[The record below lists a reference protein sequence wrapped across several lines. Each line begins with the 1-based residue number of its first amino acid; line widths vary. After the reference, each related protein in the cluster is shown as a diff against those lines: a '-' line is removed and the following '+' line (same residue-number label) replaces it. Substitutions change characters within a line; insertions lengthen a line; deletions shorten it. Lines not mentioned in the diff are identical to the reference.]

1 MPRNMDMSNVVE
13 RRCGNMKIKQLL
25 LNLLPIALFFIHT
38 LLAKYDTVHYMTST
52 SFAIILIGLLPLV
65 FSIINYYDSNT
76 IIHLIVLNFI
86 FTVSQ
91 LIGFIIYDIVMVGS
105 ISDTFAI
112 LTIPTI
118 FYVLILTA
126 IEVLLQVIKRR
137 GK

>member
-1 MPRNMDMSNVVE
+1 
-13 RRCGNMKIKQLL
+13 MKIKQLL
-25 LNLLPIALFFIHT
+25 LNLLPIALSFIHT

-52 SFAIILIGLLPLV
+52 SFAMVLIGLSPLA
-65 FSIINYYDSNT
+65 FSIINYCVSNT

-91 LIGFIIYDIVMVGS
+91 LVGFIIYDIVMVGS
-105 ISDTFAI
+105 ISDTFGI

-126 IEVLLQVIKRR
+126 IAVLLQVIKRR